1 MAAAAPAYK
10 RQYDLEFG
18 PFVNGAATA
27 TSPMTDLQTNNSYVK
42 AQLMP
47 QDCLPVGLMF
57 SRGGFLTETFH
68 MPEIEQTES
77 GDFTEPGRSLWVI
90 NLVPIRC
97 VAVPN
102 TVDDV
107 HPIPQTV
114 PLFLPGNIINLRWHR
129 RYILEP
135 DGMPQGVLVRA
146 VDLIPADIDDTVPMN
161 RHGGRPD
168 LGPRL
173 YIPKKRKHKKKASD
187 KSATEMPGLL
197 SRLEALTT

>member
-1 MAAAAPAYK
+1 MAAAAPVFP

-18 PFVNGAATA
+18 PFVNGAAAA
-27 TSPMTDLQTNNSYVK
+27 TSPMTPLQTNNSYVK
-42 AQLMP
+42 GQLMP
-47 QDCLPVGLMF
+47 HDRLPVGLMF

-77 GDFTEPGRSLWVI
+77 GDFTEPGRSLWMI

-107 HPIPQTV
+107 HRLPRTV
-114 PLFLPGNIINLRWHR
+114 PLFEPGNIINLRWNR

-146 VDLIPADIDDTVPMN
+146 VDLISGDIDDIVPMN

-173 YIPKKRKHKKKASD
+173 YIPKKRKRNKKKSD
-187 KSATEMPGLL
+187 TKATEMPGLL

>member
-1 MAAAAPAYK
+1 MAAAAPAHK

-18 PFVNGAATA
+18 PFVNGAAAA
-27 TSPMTDLQTNNSYVK
+27 TSPTTDLQTNNSYVK
-42 AQLMP
+42 AQMIPL
-47 QDCLPVGLMF
+47 DRLPVGLMF

-97 VAVPN
+97 VSVTN

-107 HPIPQTV
+107 HRLPRTV
-114 PLFLPGNIINLRWHR
+114 PLFEPGNIINLRWNR

-135 DGMPQGVLVRA
+135 DGMQQGVLVRA
-146 VDLIPADIDDTVPMN
+146 VDLIPGDIDDIVPMN

-173 YIPKKRKHKKKASD
+173 YIPKKRKRKKKKSD
-187 KSATEMPGLL
+187 TNATEMPSLL